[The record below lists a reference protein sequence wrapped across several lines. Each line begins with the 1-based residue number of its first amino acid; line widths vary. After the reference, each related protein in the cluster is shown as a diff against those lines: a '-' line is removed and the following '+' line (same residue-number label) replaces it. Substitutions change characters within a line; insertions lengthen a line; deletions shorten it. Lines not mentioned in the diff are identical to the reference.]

1 MNKKYRLLQ
10 WIKKPHGIGLG
21 VFYVFAVAI
30 IVGAIYMA
38 TIESSV
44 IAYGVYGL
52 SAVSLAYMVYTIV
65 YYAPIIKKKV
75 SYFARQYAFTHHL
88 LDNYG
93 FRTLVFTTFSFCI
106 NVGYA
111 IFEGILGIVFMSI
124 WYISLSG
131 YYFILSI
138 ARGSILWRH
147 PKRRKNV
154 KQLVGEALQQY
165 QHCGI
170 LLVVL
175 TLALSIAII
184 QMVYANK
191 GFIHLGFTIYASAA
205 YTFYKLIM
213 SIVHLGKAKKEKD
226 YRIQSLRNIGFAEAL
241 VSVLALQ
248 TAMFASFSNEQMNAA
263 VFNAI
268 TGGVVVLIILVLG
281 IYMIIVGD
289 SKRKRIE
296 KRGKENE

>member
-10 WIKKPHGIGLG
+10 WLKKPHGIGLG
-21 VFYVFAVAI
+21 LFYVFAVAT

-38 TIESSV
+38 TIESSI

-65 YYAPIIKKKV
+65 YYAPIIKKRIIH
-75 SYFARQYAFTHHL
+75 FARQYTFTHHL

-93 FRTLVFTTFSFCI
+93 FRTIFFTTFSFCI

-111 IFEGILGIVFMSI
+111 IFEGILGIVFISI

-138 ARGSILWRH
+138 ARGSILWH
-147 PKRRKNV
+147 HQKRKKNA
-154 KQLVGEALQQY
+154 KQLVEDALQQY

-175 TLALSIAII
+175 TLALSVAII
-184 QMVYANK
+184 QMVYADK
-191 GFIHLGFTIYASAA
+191 GFIHLGVTIYASAA

-213 SIVHLGKAKKEKD
+213 SIIHLGKAKKEKD

-241 VSVLALQ
+241 VSILALQ
-248 TAMFASFSNEQMNAA
+248 TAMFASFSDGQMNSSI
-263 VFNAI
+263 FNAI
-268 TGGVVVLIILVLG
+268 TGGIVVLIILVLG

-289 SKRKRIE
+289 SKRK
-296 KRGKENE
+296 KRVKENE

>member
-1 MNKKYRLLQ
+1 MNKKYRFLQ
-10 WIKKPHGIGLG
+10 WLKKPHGVGLG
-21 VFYVFAVAI
+21 LFYVFAVAT

-44 IAYGVYGL
+44 LAYVIYGL

-65 YYAPIIKKKV
+65 YYVPIIKKRIIH
-75 SYFARQYAFTHHL
+75 FARQYPFIHHL

-93 FRTLVFTTFSFCI
+93 FRTIIFTTFSFCI

-111 IFEGILGIVFMSI
+111 IFEGILGIVFLSV
-124 WYISLSG
+124 WYMSLSG
-131 YYFILSI
+131 YYLILSI

-147 PKRRKNV
+147 QNRKKKRDQIVENP
-154 KQLVGEALQQY
+154 LQQY

-205 YTFYKLIM
+205 YTFYKLTM
-213 SIVHLGKAKKEKD
+213 SIIHLVKAKKEKD
-226 YRIQSLRNIGFAEAL
+226 YHIQSLRNIGFAEAL

-248 TAMFASFSNEQMNAA
+248 TAMLASFSDGQMNLAIW
-263 VFNAI
+263 NAI
-268 TGGVVVLIILVLG
+268 TGGVVVMIILALG
-281 IYMIIVGD
+281 VYMIIVGNL
-289 SKRKRIE
+289 KQ
-296 KRGKENE
+296 KRGQDK

>member
-10 WIKKPHGIGLG
+10 WLKKPHGIGLG
-21 VFYVFAVAI
+21 LFYVFAVAT

-38 TIESSV
+38 TIESSI

-65 YYAPIIKKKV
+65 YYAPIIKKRIIH
-75 SYFARQYAFTHHL
+75 FARQYTFTHHL

-93 FRTLVFTTFSFCI
+93 FRTIVFTTFSFCI

-111 IFEGILGIVFMSI
+111 IFEGILGIVFISI

-138 ARGSILWRH
+138 ARGSILWH
-147 PKRRKNV
+147 HQKRKKNA
-154 KQLVGEALQQY
+154 KQLVEDALQQY

-175 TLALSIAII
+175 TLALSVAII
-184 QMVYANK
+184 QMVYADK
-191 GFIHLGFTIYASAA
+191 GFIHLGVTIYASAA

-213 SIVHLGKAKKEKD
+213 SIIHLGKAKKEKD

-241 VSVLALQ
+241 VSILALQ
-248 TAMFASFSNEQMNAA
+248 TAMFASFSDGQMNSSI
-263 VFNAI
+263 FNAI
-268 TGGVVVLIILVLG
+268 TGGIVVLIILVLG

-289 SKRKRIE
+289 SKRK
-296 KRGKENE
+296 KRVKENE